1 MVIMAFLHW
10 QSQLTNIIEIF
21 NNTQL
26 RNVNGSS
33 TYRGAEAENSTTKT
47 TLTRKGM
54 VRNEIAVKED
64 ELERLRY
71 ELVDHDHDM

>member
-1 MVIMAFLHW
+1 MVIMIFLHW
-10 QSQLTNIIEIF
+10 QQRLPYSII
-21 NNTQL
+21 NKTPLHNG
-26 RNVNGSS
+26 NGSS
-33 TYRGAEAENSTTKT
+33 TYRGAEAENFTTKT

>member
-1 MVIMAFLHW
+1 MEMGVAHTVGLK
-10 QSQLTNIIEIF
+10 L
-21 NNTQL
+21 
-26 RNVNGSS
+26 
-33 TYRGAEAENSTTKT
+33 KT
-47 TLTRKGM
+47 PQPILRKGM